1 MSEQNLNVFPIRGNH
16 AKKRT
21 EEINVNTS
29 KPISAGS
36 GKPSYVSTA
45 NILKF
50 LIISGIGIFMFF
62 AQITI
67 NGKTSIPVEIIVSF
81 IQKNFMFVARIYALV
96 FILLGAALPFIRKT
110 WKSSRTEIVFSLLK
124 IVGAVASILIYF
136 NVGPKEILDP
146 NVGQYLFESLG
157 VGLGILIPICAIFI
171 SFLISY
177 GFVDAI
183 GMIVRPV
190 TRAIWTTPGISAV
203 DAISSFVGSSAMGI
217 MITNGL
223 FKERKYTIREASII
237 VTGFSAVAIT
247 FMVVVAETLG
257 LMEMWNIF
265 FLVALIVTFAITAIT
280 ARLKPLKSL
289 PDTYIHNG
297 EGSVEETQEGNL
309 FLNAF
314 YQGLKVSSEAKPIL
328 NNILDYLKD
337 AMELVLVYLPNLMSI
352 GLIGLL
358 LAEYTP
364 VFDVLGYLFYPL
376 TWVLQIPEPLLAAK
390 ATILGLAEMYLP
402 VLVVTEAPM
411 ITRFVV
417 GIGSIT
423 GILMF
428 SCTIPV
434 ITATEV
440 PIPLKDLV
448 IIWFERA
455 ALSLIITTPIA
466 YLLFR

>member
-1 MSEQNLNVFPIRGNH
+1 MQKTG
-16 AKKRT
+16 T
-21 EEINVNTS
+21 EEIIVNTT
-29 KPISAGS
+29 KPIAAAS
-36 GKPSYVSTA
+36 GRPSYVNTA

-50 LIISGIGIFMFF
+50 IIISGIGIFMFF
-62 AQITI
+62 AQITV

-81 IQKNFMFVARIYALV
+81 IQTNFMFVARIYALI
-96 FILLGAALPFIRKT
+96 FILLGAALPFVRKT
-110 WKSSRTEIVFSLLK
+110 WNSTPTEIVFSLLK

-157 VGLGILIPICAIFI
+157 VGLGILIPICAVFI

-177 GFVDAI
+177 GLVDAI
-183 GMIVRPV
+183 GMIVRPL
-190 TRAIWTTPGISAV
+190 TRTIWTTPGISAV

-223 FKERKYTIREASII
+223 FKERKYTVREASII
-237 VTGFSAVAIT
+237 VTGFSAVAVT
-247 FMVVVAETLG
+247 FMVVVAKTLG
-257 LMEMWNIF
+257 LMDMWNIF
-265 FLVALIVTFAITAIT
+265 FLVALFVTFAITAIT

-289 PDTYIHNG
+289 PNNYHLNG
-297 EGSVEETQEGNL
+297 EGAVEETHEGNL
-309 FLNAF
+309 LRNAF
-314 YQGLKVSSEAKPIL
+314 YQGLKVSSEAQPIPQ
-328 NNILDYLKD
+328 NILSYLKD

-352 GLIGLL
+352 GLAGLL

-364 VFDVLGYLFYPL
+364 VFDVLGYMFYPL
-376 TWVLQIPEPLLAAK
+376 TWALRIPEPLLAAK

-417 GIGSIT
+417 GIGSVT

-434 ITATEV
+434 ITATEI
-440 PIPLKDLV
+440 PISLKDLV

-466 YLLFR
+466 YFLFR